1 MCGILFSCTDQKVVD
16 SSDCHYADLRR
27 RGPDS
32 FKTIQRQILGKRPNS
47 AREANSCISY
57 LNFTATVLSLRGNL
71 VVEQPLED
79 AQSGSILCWN
89 GEAWKVNGTTI
100 VGNDAVVIMNLLVEA
115 VGSHYT
121 SSMKDKAPDGATTE
135 AVLDVMSSISGPF
148 AFLFFD
154 AKSQMIFY
162 GRDPLGRRSLLH
174 NIATDGALS
183 LSSIYQH
190 TGTDGW
196 TEVEAGCI
204 YRFDLGNSPSTIN
217 NPNSP
222 EQIFHSV
229 QIPQGSPCIF
239 ALTKLQR
246 PSFPGLN
253 RASRRSDLST
263 LDIDSATISELA
275 ERLQS
280 SLSLR
285 VQNIPYPCSTTE
297 TSTCIAVLFSGGLDC
312 TLLARLIHDILPL
325 EYDIDLLN
333 VAFENP
339 RVVRAANTNASLSSA
354 SAYSM
359 CPDRITGL
367 SSHAELLRVCPGR
380 KWRLVCIDIPY
391 SETLTHR
398 PHIVRLMHPHNT
410 EMDLSIA
417 CALYFAARGIG
428 TIVGQNAD
436 NRNIYTTT
444 ARVLLSGLGAD
455 ELFAGYT
462 RHATAFDRNGYQG
475 LTDELGLDFNRVG
488 KRNLGRDD
496 RVISHWGREARYP
509 YLDENLVSW
518 VLELPVWK
526 KCGFG
531 ETQPVEDK
539 ELNFKPPYFE
549 PGKKALRLLAWKLGM
564 ETAATEK
571 KRAIQFGAR
580 TAKME
585 AGKSKG
591 TQELFMAL
599 TVPE

>member
-1 MCGILFSCTDQKVVD
+1 MCGIFFSCTNQKVVD
-16 SSDCHYADLRR
+16 SRDCNDADLRR

-32 FKTIQRQILGKRPNS
+32 FKTIQRQTLGKRPDPGL
-47 AREANSCISY
+47 EANSCISY
-57 LNFTATVLSLRGNL
+57 LNFTATVLSLRGDL

-79 AQSGSILCWN
+79 AQSGSIFCWN

-100 VGNDAVVIMNLLVEA
+100 VGNDAVVIMNLLVET
-115 VGSHYT
+115 VGSHRA
-121 SSMKDKAPDGATTE
+121 SSVKEEALEDSTTQ
-135 AVLDVMSSISGPF
+135 AVLDVISSISGPF

-154 AKSQMIFY
+154 AQSQTIFY
-162 GRDPLGRRSLLH
+162 GRDSLGRRSLVQS
-174 NIATDGALS
+174 IAADGNFS
-183 LSSIYQH
+183 LSSICKS

-196 TEVEAGCI
+196 TEVEAGCL
-204 YRFDLGNSPSTIN
+204 YRAVLGDVQSTIN
-217 NPNSP
+217 NPNTP
-222 EQIFHSV
+222 KQIYHSV
-229 QIPQGSPCIF
+229 QIPQGSLRVVT
-239 ALTKLQR
+239 LTKLQR

-253 RASRRSDLST
+253 RATWEPNLST

-275 ERLQS
+275 QQLQS

-285 VQNIPYPCSTTE
+285 VQNIPIPCSTTE
-297 TSTCIAVLFSGGLDC
+297 KPTCIAVLFSGGLDC
-312 TLLARLIHDILPL
+312 TLLARLMHDILPPD
-325 EYDIDLLN
+325 YDIDLLN

-339 RVVRAANTNASLSSA
+339 RVVRAANTTASSPSA
-354 SAYSM
+354 SAYSL

-391 SETLTHR
+391 SETLIHR
-398 PHIVRLMHPHNT
+398 PHIIRLMRPHNT
-410 EMDLSIA
+410 EMDLSIG

-428 TIVGQNAD
+428 TIVSQSDDNA
-436 NRNIYTTT
+436 NIYTTP

-462 RHATAFDRNGYQG
+462 RHATAFNRNGYRG
-475 LTDELGLDFNRVG
+475 LIDELELDFNRLG

-509 YLDENLVSW
+509 YLDENLVTW
-518 VLELPVWK
+518 ALELPVWK

-531 ETQPVEDK
+531 ETQPVENE
-539 ELNFKPPYFE
+539 ELNLERPYLE

-564 ETAATEK
+564 KVAATEK

-585 AGKSKG
+585 TGRSKG
-591 TQELFMAL
+591 TQELS
-599 TVPE
+599 

>member
-1 MCGILFSCTDQKVVD
+1 MCGIFFSCTNQKAVD
-16 SSDCHYADLRR
+16 PSDCHYADLSR

-32 FKTIQRQILGKRPNS
+32 IKTIQRQILGKRLDSGN
-47 AREANSCISY
+47 EASSFISY
-57 LNFTATVLSLRGNL
+57 LNFTATVLSLRGDL

-79 AQSGSILCWN
+79 VQSGSILCWN
-89 GEAWKVNGTTI
+89 GEAWKVKGTTI
-100 VGNDAVVIMNLLVEA
+100 MGNDAVVVMNLLVEA
-115 VGSHYT
+115 LGSHCT
-121 SSMKDKAPDGATTE
+121 SSIKEEAVENSTTQ
-135 AVLDVMSSISGPF
+135 AVLDVMSSVSGPY

-154 AKSQMIFY
+154 AQSQMIFF
-162 GRDPLGRRSLLH
+162 GRDSLGRRSLLQS
-174 NIATDGALS
+174 IATNGSFS
-183 LSSIYQH
+183 LSSICQS

-204 YRFDLGNSPSTIN
+204 YRVGLGNAQSTII

-222 EQIFHSV
+222 KQIYHPV
-229 QIPQGSPCIF
+229 QIPQGSSHF
-239 ALTKLQR
+239 FSLTKLQR
-246 PSFPGLN
+246 PFFPGLN
-253 RASRRSDLST
+253 RATRQPNSSE
-263 LDIDSATISELA
+263 LDIDSTTISELKQQ
-275 ERLQS
+275 LQS

-285 VQNIPYPCSTTE
+285 VQNVPIPCSTTE
-297 TSTCIAVLFSGGLDC
+297 TPTCIAVLFSGGLDC
-312 TLLARLIHDILPL
+312 TLLARLMHDILPPD
-325 EYDIDLLN
+325 YNIDLLN

-339 RVVRAANTNASLSSA
+339 RVVRAANTNASSPSA
-354 SAYSM
+354 SAYSL

-367 SSHAELLRVCPGR
+367 SAHAELLQVCPGR

-391 SETLTHR
+391 SETLAHR
-398 PHIVRLMHPHNT
+398 PHIIRLMHPHNT

-428 TIVGQNAD
+428 TIVGQSGESTY
-436 NRNIYTTT
+436 IYTTP

-462 RHATAFDRNGYQG
+462 RHATAFNRNGYQG
-475 LTDELGLDFNRVG
+475 LIDELELDFNRLG

-509 YLDENLVSW
+509 YLDENLVTW

-531 ETQPVEDK
+531 ETQPVEDE
-539 ELNFKPPYFE
+539 ELNLERPYLE

-564 ETAATEK
+564 EAAATEK

-585 AGKSKG
+585 TGRSKG
-591 TQELFMAL
+591 TQELFM
-599 TVPE
+599 TSTIPE

>member
-1 MCGILFSCTDQKVVD
+1 MCGIFFSCTDQKVGD
-16 SSDCHYADLRR
+16 SSDCHYVDLRR

-32 FKTIQRQILGKRPNS
+32 FKTIQRQILGKRPDS
-47 AREANSCISY
+47 AHEASSCISY
-57 LNFTATVLSLRGNL
+57 LNFTATVLSLRGDL

-89 GEAWKVNGTTI
+89 GEAWKVNGTSI
-100 VGNDAVVIMNLLVEA
+100 VGNDAVVIMSLLVEA
-115 VGSHYT
+115 VGS
-121 SSMKDKAPDGATTE
+121 SFSKDKALDGATTQ
-135 AVLDVMSSISGPF
+135 AVLNVMSSISGPF

-154 AKSQMIFY
+154 AQSQRIFY
-162 GRDPLGRRSLLH
+162 GRDSLGRRSLLQ
-174 NIATDGALS
+174 NLATDGSLS
-183 LSSIYQH
+183 LSSICKF

-204 YRFDLGNSPSTIN
+204 YKVDLGNAPSSIN
-217 NPNSP
+217 NPSSP
-222 EQIFHSV
+222 KQIFHSV
-229 QIPQGSPCIF
+229 QIPQGSPRVVT
-239 ALTKLQR
+239 LTKLQR
-246 PSFPGLN
+246 NSFPGLN
-253 RASRRSDLST
+253 RAARRPGLST
-263 LDIDSATISELA
+263 LDIDSVTISELA
-275 ERLQS
+275 QQLQS

-285 VQNIPYPCSTTE
+285 IQNIPNHSSITE
-297 TSTCIAVLFSGGLDC
+297 IPTCIAVLFSGGLDC
-312 TLLARLIHDILPL
+312 TLLARLVHDMLPL
-325 EYDIDLLN
+325 DYNIDLLN

-339 RVVRAANTNASLSSA
+339 RVVKAAITNTPLSSA

-380 KWRLVCIDIPY
+380 IWRLVCIDVPY

-398 PHIVRLMHPHNT
+398 PHIVRLMHPHKT

-428 TIVGQNAD
+428 TIMGQSVD
-436 NRNIYTTT
+436 NTNMYTSP

-462 RHATAFDRNGYQG
+462 RHETAFNRNGYQG
-475 LTDELGLDFNRVG
+475 LINELELDFNRLG

-509 YLDENLVSW
+509 YLDENLVNW
-518 VLELPVWK
+518 VLKLPVWE

-539 ELNFKPPYFE
+539 ELNLETPYLE
-549 PGKKALRLLAWKLGM
+549 PGKKALRLLAWKLRM
-564 ETAATEK
+564 EAAATEK

-585 AGKSKG
+585 TGRSKG
-591 TQELFMAL
+591 TQELFMA
-599 TVPE
+599 PE